1 MRGDQRIGVLRSGR
15 GNLWHIG
22 IASMSTRAA
31 NPKVSGRA
39 ARTQIVSQHSHPLS
53 ANTPPKIEK
62 KVGFR
67 DSRILGFGSSIIA
80 LRRRHIPAAEV
91 SEASEFY
98 SSASGEP
105 SGSQTTPPNLIDS
118 SISQD
123 TLSAHEGIMKGRLR
137 TIQTS
142 GSGHGPARLCA
153 PSNALRSHV
162 AHRLG
167 APLDGAKRLRSEPC
181 TPPAG
186 AWRGFNFSRSS
197 SH

>member
-1 MRGDQRIGVLRSGR
+1 MLRSGR

-105 SGSQTTPPNLIDS
+105 SGSQSTPPDLIDS
-118 SISQD
+118 SILPYPR
-123 TLSAHEGIMKGRLR
+123 TPFPLMKGRLR